1 MTLKDRDF
9 KKSIVPIFILIFCLL
24 MISVSRG
31 MGESF
36 GVFLLPLSDSF
47 NWDRASVTS
56 IYSVYMFS
64 LGIGSLISGIIFDKF
79 GGKFNYVLGTLLLS
93 CGYYLSGYLNEL
105 WHFYIFLGIFG
116 GFGASMVGKLH
127 II

>member
-1 MTLKDRDF
+1 MTLKDMDF
-9 KKSIVPIFILIFCLL
+9 KKSIVPIFILFFCLF

-36 GVFLLPLSDSF
+36 GVFLLPLSDTF
-47 NWDRASVTS
+47 DWDRASVTS

-79 GGKFNYVLGTLLLS
+79 GGKFNYV
-93 CGYYLSGYLNEL
+93 
-105 WHFYIFLGIFG
+105 F
-116 GFGASMVGKLH
+116 
-127 II
+127 

>member
-36 GVFLLPLSDSF
+36 GVFLLPLSDTF

-64 LGIGSLISGIIFDKF
+64 LGIGSLI
-79 GGKFNYVLGTLLLS
+79 
-93 CGYYLSGYLNEL
+93 
-105 WHFYIFLGIFG
+105 
-116 GFGASMVGKLH
+116 
-127 II
+127 